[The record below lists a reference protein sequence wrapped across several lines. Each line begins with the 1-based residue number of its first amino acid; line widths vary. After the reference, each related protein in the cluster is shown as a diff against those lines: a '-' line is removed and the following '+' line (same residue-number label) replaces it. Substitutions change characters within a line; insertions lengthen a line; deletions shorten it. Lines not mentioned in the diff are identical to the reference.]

1 MKKITKLTD
10 KQVERYS
17 RQIILEKIETKGQLK
32 IMNSKILILGCG
44 GLGTTAATYLA
55 MAGVNSLGILDFD
68 NVSLS
73 NLNRQLLFYENDIGK
88 KKVDV
93 LSSKLRN
100 INSKMNIDVFPVKL
114 NSKNYKKF
122 IKNYD
127 YLLDCTDNFKS
138 RYLINDICVENKK
151 ILVSAALYNFEI
163 QVFAFK
169 AWSKKKFPCYRC
181 IFPFSEKNLKQI
193 NCNEMGILSS
203 VAGIGGT
210 IQANTVLNIILD
222 ESDYFFKNF
231 VIYNTE
237 TNTSTNIAI
246 EKDIKC
252 RVCKI

>member
-1 MKKITKLTD
+1 MKKITKLSD
-10 KQVERYS
+10 KQLERYS
-17 RQIILEKIETKGQLK
+17 RQIILEKIATKGQIK

-55 MAGVNSLGILDFD
+55 MAGVNRIGILDFD

-73 NLNRQLLFYENDIGK
+73 NLNRQILFYENDIGK

-93 LSSKLRN
+93 LSSKLKN
-100 INSKMNIDVFPVKL
+100 INSQINVEVFPIKL

-163 QVFAFK
+163 QVFSFK

-181 IFPFSEKNLKQI
+181 IFPFSEKNLKGI

-222 ESDYFFKNF
+222 ESDYYFENF

-237 TNTSTNIAI
+237 KNTSTNITI

-252 RVCKI
+252 SVCKI